1 MITKQ
6 FIINGK
12 VQGVAYR
19 YFVKDSADKLGVIGT
34 VKNLID
40 GTVKVIAQSDEGPL
54 ALFEAYLYKGSP
66 HSLVEHIDIIKI
78 DNFPYL
84 GFKIIG

>member
-84 GFKIIG
+84 GFEIIG

>member
-54 ALFEAYLYKGSP
+54 ALFEAYLYKGSL
-66 HSLVEHIDIIKI
+66 HSVVEHINITEI
-78 DNFPYL
+78 DNFPYI

>member
-66 HSLVEHIDIIKI
+66 HSLVEHIDIIII